1 MGSTGFS
8 DCTFGVSLTIQT
20 LFETSKKDRYKDG
33 STILT
38 SHLVCFSPDL
48 LGKGGGEQKIDRL
61 DFFLTPPP
69 SLT

>member
-38 SHLVCFSPDL
+38 SHLVCFSPSSSAHATGSAKVSKPDDEKQQL
-48 LGKGGGEQKIDRL
+48 A
-61 DFFLTPPP
+61 
-69 SLT
+69 